1 MADELTLDSI
11 KDMNKADY
19 IKAFKNKALWKK
31 ANAAIFLVDYKLEGK
46 KICIAI
52 PFKKETEMKLE
63 MKRLKKDKLHL
74 LKKSGGGTISVE
86 NDGPEGLKAKVELK
100 LGGLVPEL
108 LQMKGEALFDK
119 IKATFEVLIA
129 ADAEMEPAESTTD
142 SSTESTNTEEQ
153 NTKSPNND
161 AEIFN
166 KIKVLMP
173 EIAGI
178 FKDKVMSEIVPA
190 IKKNQVDKEYLNVV
204 ESLDDK
210 IEDLEELFNQL
221 SDNIKVK
228 INDKI
233 QPMLGLIPTIGK
245 IKNRLIDLL
254 IPEAEEANENSEED
268 DDFNIDLN
276 MEDDVI
282 DLLSFDKDKV
292 FLQFQKF
299 LKENEAKLDNASVKV
314 DGLFEDLSDI
324 PPIKLPSGKD
334 LLSTLS

>member
-46 KICIAI
+46 KTCIAI
-52 PFKKETEMKLE
+52 PFKKEAEMKLE

-86 NDGPEGLKAKVELK
+86 NDGPEGLIAKVELQ
-100 LGGLVPEL
+100 LGGLFPEL

-129 ADAEMEPAESTTD
+129 EDAEMETADTD
-142 SSTESTNTEEQ
+142 DAGGESTNTEEQ
-153 NTKSPNND
+153 NAKSPNND

-166 KIKVLMP
+166 KIKALMP

-190 IKKNQVDKEYLNVV
+190 IKNNQVDKEYLNVV
-204 ESLDDK
+204 ELLDDK

-254 IPEAEEANENSEED
+254 IPEAEEADFDSEED
-268 DDFNIDLN
+268 DDDAE
-276 MEDDVI
+276 EDYG
-282 DLLSFDKDKV
+282 LLSFDKDKA
-292 FLQFQKF
+292 FLEFQKF
-299 LKENEAKLDNASVKV
+299 LNENETKLDKASVKV
-314 DGLFEDLSDI
+314 DVLIEDSSNI

-334 LLSTLS
+334 LLSALS